1 MEDTLGRKEKVNDW
15 VKFGKGIQ
23 VNLVERTTLGTEWHF
38 KEEEKIGT
46 YAEAFFIDE
55 IIFKI
60 NSAYLLA
67 H

>member
-1 MEDTLGRKEKVNDW
+1 MQQNDIL
-15 VKFGKGIQ
+15 KK
-23 VNLVERTTLGTEWHF
+23 
-38 KEEEKIGT
+38 KKIGT